1 MFKKH
6 ITNIILKKSNSYN
19 FYKTKYEQSLEN
31 DSQYKK
37 SIKVLEEENKRLKQR
52 ITSNKELD
60 NKIRVL
66 TNENNSLKKNMN
78 SFNQIKDR
86 LEKVHKQN
94 SQTLTELK
102 AVKQEKSLLK
112 NELININNSNKQL
125 TNKIE
130 ELNKTNQELLKNNKT
145 NQELLKISNENKEEL
160 LITQKHAEYTNIK
173 IESKYNQMER
183 LLNSELSQHN
193 QYIMTIIIPIYN
205 SSDYI
210 EQCFLSI
217 LKQSIFN
224 KIEIIFVDDC
234 STDNSLEILYQL
246 RKNYDNIRVFKTE
259 ENSGY
264 AGKPRNIGLKYSST
278 DYVLF
283 LDSDDTLCDGACQ
296 TLIEKIISTNAD
308 IVTGLHE
315 EYYSKDIHVKKEIIM
330 QRTFSD
336 KSKTE
341 EQREQEVEKL
351 LKDNPEELIIRNI
364 KEYPIILNTYAL
376 SSKIF
381 NKTFLQENNITFPE
395 NISAQDSYF
404 IFKSLLYSE
413 KTVCIYNPIFIYDRT
428 HYESVSHD
436 SSQKNRLGRLKIY
449 DMMYK
454 LSSEMNLG
462 QLFTEILLGQKMN
475 YFLTSHLLNLNLSD
489 NEFIEVF
496 KNGRDLFKVLL
507 EQNNVVTRGFNN
519 LFTKIIEEDYE
530 EAIKVSKS
538 LKKDIPKLKLK

>member
-19 FYKTKYEQSLEN
+19 FYKTKYEQLLEN
-31 DSQYKK
+31 DSQQKK
-37 SIKVLEEENKRLKQR
+37 TIKVLEEENNRLKKR
-52 ITSNKELD
+52 MASNKELN
-60 NKIRVL
+60 NKITVL
-66 TNENNSLKKNMN
+66 TKENNSLKKNNN

-86 LEKVHKQN
+86 LENLHKQN
-94 SQTLTELK
+94 SQTLNELK
-102 AVKQEKSLLK
+102 TIKEEKTVLK
-112 NELININNSNKQL
+112 KELSDINNSNKQL
-125 TNKIE
+125 NDKIK
-130 ELNKTNQELLKNNKT
+130 ELNKTNQELLKIN
-145 NQELLKISNENKEEL
+145 NENKEEL
-160 LITQKHAEYTNIK
+160 LIIQKHAEYTNIK
-173 IESKYNQMER
+173 IESKYNQIER
-183 LLNSELSQHN
+183 LLNNELSQHN
-193 QYIMTIIIPIYN
+193 QYIMTIIIPVYN

-210 EQCFLSI
+210 EQCFLSL

-224 KIEIIFVDDC
+224 NIEIIFVDDC

-246 RKNYDNIRVFKTE
+246 RKNYDNVRVLKTE

-283 LDSDDTLCDGACQ
+283 LDSDDKLCDNACQ
-296 TLIEKIISTNAD
+296 RLIEKITSTNAD

-315 EYYSKDIHVKKEIIM
+315 EYYSKNFYVKKESIM
-330 QRTFSD
+330 LRTFSD

-351 LKDNPEELIIRNI
+351 LKDNPNEFIIRNI
-364 KEYPIILNTYAL
+364 TEYPLIFNTYAL

-381 NKTFLQENNITFPE
+381 NKKFLQENNITFPE
-395 NISAQDSYF
+395 NISAQDTYF
-404 IFKSLLYSE
+404 IFKSLIYSK
-413 KTVCIYNPIFIYDRT
+413 KTVCIYNPIYIYNRA
-428 HYESVSHD
+428 HYESVTHN

-449 DMMYK
+449 CMMYK
-454 LSSEMNLG
+454 LSSEMNMEK
-462 QLFTEILLGQKMN
+462 LFTKRLLGQKIN

-496 KNGRDLFKVLL
+496 KNGQELFKVLL
-507 EQNNVVTRGFNN
+507 EENNVFTRGFNS

-530 EAIKVSKS
+530 EAINISKS